1 VVDRVV
7 DAWLAEILDVEWES
21 VMVSL
26 DRKNCNLRV
35 NKSGFD
41 KFRSLN
47 NVLGNLLNV
56 VVALIV

>member
-1 VVDRVV
+1 VVNRVV

-21 VMVSL
+21 VVVSL